1 MRMAH
6 VFLIRKHEF
15 SRPENSRTWHSLLSI
30 MSTLEP
36 NSKILLSQEP
46 KPPCTSVLRHTPFI
60 LGLVCFRTHFLKQKS
75 NPPRLRRNSSLGFS
89 FILVCQALNKSTFFL
104 PLNWSSYDA
113 DQVDDSP
120 GYVVGWKINT
130 RTVNHE
136 RMSFRF
142 SREKNKKTKQNKT
155 NLAKAW

>member
-1 MRMAH
+1 MTIYYLPTVAPVWPPEKYENAH

-15 SRPENSRTWHSLLSI
+15 SRPENSRTWHSLLSV

-60 LGLVCFRTHFLKQKS
+60 LGLVLQNPFFETKS
-75 NPPRLRRNSSLGFS
+75 NLPRLRRNSSLGFS

-104 PLNWSSYDA
+104 PLNWSSMMLIKWMIA
-113 DQVDDSP
+113 LGMLQV
-120 GYVVGWKINT
+120 GK
-130 RTVNHE
+130 
-136 RMSFRF
+136 
-142 SREKNKKTKQNKT
+142 
-155 NLAKAW
+155 

>member
-1 MRMAH
+1 MTIYYLPTVAPVWPPEKYENAH

-60 LGLVCFRTHFLKQKS
+60 LGLVLQNPFFETKS

-104 PLNWSSYDA
+104 PLNWSSMMLIKWMIA
-113 DQVDDSP
+113 L
-120 GYVVGWKINT
+120 G
-130 RTVNHE
+130 
-136 RMSFRF
+136 M
-142 SREKNKKTKQNKT
+142 
-155 NLAKAW
+155 L

>member
-1 MRMAH
+1 MHECPPSHTIHFRLGASEPIFWNKIQSAAIAKKLQFG
-6 VFLIRKHEF
+6 VFVHLSVPSIEQVDIFSPTKLEF
-15 SRPENSRTWHSLLSI
+15 
-30 MSTLEP
+30 
-36 NSKILLSQEP
+36 
-46 KPPCTSVLRHTPFI
+46 
-60 LGLVCFRTHFLKQKS
+60 
-75 NPPRLRRNSSLGFS
+75 
-89 FILVCQALNKSTFFL
+89 
-104 PLNWSSYDA
+104 YDA